1 LRDTGLAPA
10 TLAATMGIIEIMAGI
25 LQRPI
30 LVGGLG
36 LSVAFALWEGLG
48 KSGGELGEWG
58 LLGLV
63 AVGTGAWLF
72 KPRSSALDL
81 TPLPAIVDRTAAE
94 RAIVRTRSALSQ
106 LEAEIANSD
115 RDKTEATA
123 YLERLTQQLDE
134 LTPALDR
141 QSVCVAVAG
150 GQAVGKTALIEVLK
164 SSDIGQNSEVSFAEI
179 PALFTRNGADERST
193 LQTADLVLFVVAGD
207 ITDPEF
213 DAVQQCIDA
222 GQRVVVVWNK
232 QDRCLSN
239 DRPDILQ
246 QIRSRLQALLKPEE
260 VVAIAAAP
268 APVKV
273 VRHQADDTVKESL
286 EAQSPDISTLTSRL
300 TQVLATETPQLICA
314 SVLRSAEVLKQ
325 DAKKYLNQIRGD
337 RSLPI
342 ITQYQWVTAAA
353 AIANPFPALDLLAT
367 GAANAQMIVDLGNI
381 YQQKVSLDK
390 AQVAAANLGELLL
403 KLGLVELSTQTVSA
417 VLKTNA
423 VTYLAGGA
431 VQGVSA
437 AYLTRIVGLSLI
449 EYFQQQDIETNEAK
463 SLNWETFGGI
473 LKQVFQQNQRTEFVR
488 SFVKQAIDRLSPK
501 LAPVENRA
509 IVREL

>member
-1 LRDTGLAPA
+1 
-10 TLAATMGIIEIMAGI
+10 MAGI

-36 LSVAFALWEGLG
+36 LSVAFALWEGLD
-48 KSGGELGEWG
+48 KSGAGELGEWG
-58 LLGLV
+58 LLGLL

-72 KPRSSALDL
+72 KPRAPELDL
-81 TPLPAIVDRTAAE
+81 TPLPATIDRAASLL
-94 RAIVRTRSALSQ
+94 AISRTKAVLSQ
-106 LEAEIANSD
+106 LEAEIANSNGD
-115 RDKTEATA
+115 NTEANRH
-123 YLERLTQQLDE
+123 LESLTQQLDA

-141 QSVCVAVAG
+141 QSVSIAVAG

-164 SSDIGQNSEVSFAEI
+164 SSDLGQNLQVSFVEV
-179 PALFTRNGADERST
+179 PALFTRDAADADST
-193 LQTADLVLFVVAGD
+193 LYTADLVLFVVAGD

-222 GQRVVVVWNK
+222 RQRVVVVWNK
-232 QDRCLSN
+232 QDRCLSS
-239 DRPDILQ
+239 DRPDMLQ
-246 QIRSRLQALLKPEE
+246 QIRSRLKSLLNSEDAI
-260 VVAIAAAP
+260 AIAAAP
-268 APVKV
+268 SPIKV
-273 VRHQADDTVKESL
+273 MRHQADNTVQESL
-286 EAQSPDISTLTSRL
+286 EPQSADISALTARL
-300 TQVLATETPQLICA
+300 SPVLATETPQLICA
-314 SVLRSAEVLKQ
+314 SVLRSAEALKQ
-325 DAKKYLNQIRGD
+325 DAKNYLNQIRLD

-342 ITQYQWVTAAA
+342 ITQYQWVSAAA

-367 GAANAQMIVDLGNI
+367 AAANAQMIVDLGNI

-390 AQVAAANLGELLL
+390 AKVAAANLGELLL

-417 VLKTNA
+417 ILKTNA

-431 VQGVSA
+431 VQGISA

-449 EYFQQQDIETNEAK
+449 EYFQQQDIEIAEAK
-463 SLNWETFGGI
+463 SWNWDTFGAI
-473 LKQVFQQNQRTEFVR
+473 LKQVFQQNQRADFAR

-501 LAPVENRA
+501 LVSVNKAA

>member
-1 LRDTGLAPA
+1 M
-10 TLAATMGIIEIMAGI
+10 TLATPMGIIEMTTGI

-36 LSVAFALWEGLG
+36 LSVAFALWEGID

-58 LLGLV
+58 WLGLL

-72 KPRSSALDL
+72 KGRSPALDL
-81 TPLPAIVDRTAAE
+81 TPLPATINRSVAE
-94 RAIVRTRSALSQ
+94 RAIAQARSVLSQ
-106 LEAEIANSD
+106 LEAEITNAEGDN
-115 RDKTEATA
+115 TEATRNLA
-123 YLERLTQQLDE
+123 RLTQQLEE
-134 LTPALDR
+134 LIPALDR
-141 QSVCVAVAG
+141 QSVCIAVAG

-164 SSDIGQNSEVSFAEI
+164 SSEMGQNSQVSFTEV
-179 PALFTRNGADERST
+179 PALFTRDAGDAGLS
-193 LQTADLVLFVVAGD
+193 LGTADLVLFVVAGD

-213 DAVQQCIDA
+213 EAVQQCIDA

-232 QDRCLSN
+232 QDQCLSS
-239 DRPDILQ
+239 DRPDFWQHL
-246 QIRSRLQALLKPEE
+246 RSRLQPLLKPEE

-273 VRHQADDTVKESL
+273 VRHQADDTVQESL
-286 EAQSPDISTLTSRL
+286 EPQSPDISTLSLHL
-300 TQVLATETPQLICA
+300 TQILATETPHLICA
-314 SVLRSAEVLKQ
+314 SVVRSAGLLKQ
-325 DAKKYLNQIRGD
+325 EAKNSLNQIRRD
-337 RSLPI
+337 RALPM
-342 ITQYQWVTAAA
+342 ITQYQWVTATA

-367 GAANAQMIVDLGNI
+367 GAANAQMIVDLGTI

-390 AQVAAANLGELLL
+390 AKVAAANLGELLL
-403 KLGLVELSTQTVSA
+403 KLGLVELSTQTISA

-431 VQGVSA
+431 LQGISA

-449 EYFQQQDIETNEAK
+449 EYFQQQEIEMTEANA
-463 SLNWETFGGI
+463 LNWDSFGGI
-473 LKQVFQQNQRTEFVR
+473 VKQVFQQNQRTEFVR

-501 LAPVENRA
+501 LATEESRA
-509 IVREL
+509 IVREV

>member
-1 LRDTGLAPA
+1 
-10 TLAATMGIIEIMAGI
+10 MGIIETMAGI

-36 LSVAFALWEGLG
+36 LSVAFALWEGLD

-58 LLGLV
+58 LLGLL

-72 KPRSSALDL
+72 KPRSSVLDL
-81 TPLPAIVDRTAAE
+81 TPLPATIDRAAAE
-94 RAIVRTRSALSQ
+94 QAIVQTRSALSQ
-106 LEAEIANSD
+106 LEAEIANFD
-115 RDKTEATA
+115 GDKTEYTR
-123 YLERLTQQLDE
+123 YLTRLTQQLDE

-141 QSVCVAVAG
+141 QSICVAVAG

-164 SSDIGQNSEVSFAEI
+164 SSEMGQNPEVSFAEV
-179 PALFTRNGADERST
+179 PALFTRNAADEPST
-193 LQTADLVLFVVAGD
+193 LQTADLVLFLVAGD

-213 DAVQQCIDA
+213 DAVQQCIEA

-232 QDRCLSN
+232 QDQCLSS

-260 VVAIAAAP
+260 IVAIAAAP

-273 VRHQADDTVKESL
+273 VRHQADDTAKESL
-286 EAQSPDISTLTSRL
+286 EPQSSDISSLTSHL
-300 TQVLATETPQLICA
+300 MQVFATEPQKLIFA
-314 SVLRSAEVLKQ
+314 SVMRSTKALK
-325 DAKKYLNQIRGD
+325 KEIKNYLNQVRAD
-337 RSLPI
+337 RALPI
-342 ITQYQWVTAAA
+342 ITQYQWVSAAA

-367 GAANAQMIVDLGNI
+367 GATNAQMIVDLGNI
-381 YQQKVSLDK
+381 YQQKVSVDK

-417 VLKTNA
+417 MLKTNA

-431 VQGVSA
+431 IQGISA

-449 EYFQQQDIETNEAK
+449 EYFQQQDLEIAETQ

-501 LAPVENRA
+501 LAPVENRS